1 MKLHTLISVKGS
13 RKKRKRI
20 GRGPGSGYGKTAGR
34 GSKGQKSRSGYA
46 SKRGFEGGQ
55 MPLIR
60 RIPKR
65 GFTNIFRREY
75 KEVNLDRLLKL
86 KGDAKEISPER
97 WREWG
102 ILKKKSDRVKILGMG
117 EIQEP
122 LTVHAHKFSNTAR
135 TKIVEAGGSAVE
147 IS

>member
-1 MKLHTLISVKGS
+1 
-13 RKKRKRI
+13 
-20 GRGPGSGYGKTAGR
+20 
-34 GSKGQKSRSGYA
+34 
-46 SKRGFEGGQ
+46 